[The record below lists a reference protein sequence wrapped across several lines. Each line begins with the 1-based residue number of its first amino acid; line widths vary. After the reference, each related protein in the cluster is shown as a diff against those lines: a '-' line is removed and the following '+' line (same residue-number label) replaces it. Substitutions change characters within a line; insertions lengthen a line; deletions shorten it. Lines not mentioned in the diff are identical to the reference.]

1 MEERREVLEVPP
13 RYPNF
18 EQTAIK
24 EFWDALEED
33 KLITTKC
40 RKCGKIEFPPKMI
53 CTSCYSDEM
62 EWIDLPLRG
71 KIYSF
76 AEMDVVPSGFNPP
89 ITVAV
94 VELEN
99 GVRLFSHVIDAGYE
113 ELKVGD
119 EVEIEFREMSWF
131 DYRKHRYFVFRR
143 KGD

>member
-18 EQTAIK
+18 EQTSVK
-24 EFWDALEED
+24 KFWDALEEG
-33 KLITTKC
+33 KLITTEC
-40 RKCGKIEFPPKMI
+40 RKCGKVEFPPKMI

-62 EWIDLPLRG
+62 EWIDLPLKG

-76 AEMDVVPSGFNPP
+76 AEMDVVPSGFKPP

-99 GVRLFSHVIDAGYE
+99 GVRLFSHVINAGFE
-113 ELKVGD
+113 ELSVGD

-131 DYRKHRYFVFRR
+131 DYRKHKYFVFRR